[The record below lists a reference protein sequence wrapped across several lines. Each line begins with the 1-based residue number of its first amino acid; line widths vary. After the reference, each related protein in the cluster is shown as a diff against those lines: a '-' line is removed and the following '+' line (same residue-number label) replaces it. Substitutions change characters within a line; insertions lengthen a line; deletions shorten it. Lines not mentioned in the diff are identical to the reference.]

1 MKYCPQCQKRFDE
14 AWLSFCSDDG
24 TPLIRELTP
33 PADPNWNPK
42 IRGPEV
48 QTPDEQQTQWLPKK
62 EPPLPGAWIAPDERP
77 PMIHAP
83 WEQRPP
89 ATPAPWQPP
98 PPPAPYLGTKQKEQ
112 GLAVA
117 SMIVGIAGVVMLGCF
132 GPIPGII
139 SLVLGLVAR
148 SQINKAPERYGGKPY
163 ATAGIIIGGLSVAF
177 YVLMLIWLVV
187 ASSLS

>member
-1 MKYCPQCQKRFDE
+1 MKYCPQCQRRFDE

-24 TPLIRELTP
+24 TPLIQELTP

-42 IRGPEV
+42 IRGPQV
-48 QTPDEQQTQWLPKK
+48 QTPDEQETQWLPK

-77 PMIHAP
+77 PMSPAP

-98 PPPAPYLGTKQKEQ
+98 PPPSPYAAKQLDQ

-117 SMIVGIAGVVMLGCF
+117 SMVVGIAGVVLLGCL
-132 GPIPGII
+132 GPIPGIV
-139 SLVLGLVAR
+139 SLVLGLVAL
-148 SQINKAPERYGGKPY
+148 SQINKSPERYGGKPY
-163 ATAGIIIGGLSVAF
+163 AKAGVIIGGLTVAF
-177 YVLMLIWLVV
+177 YVLLAIGWFLAAV
-187 ASSLS
+187 LS